1 MANKKAEAWAKKNL
15 WFGKDD
21 KMTNAAFKIHEDLV
35 NKEKIDANTD
45 KYYDELDKR
54 IKKLF
59 PPTINKKEA
68 LLLVSEGEFSKIP
81 VEFWNDKYF
90 VLEAVKKFGAALSL
104 ADKSLTKDK
113 SIVLEA
119 VKQNGAALQ
128 YADINLKKD
137 KSIVLVAVKQF
148 GSAIQYAHKSLKKD
162 SDIIKAAEYDELKI

>member
-90 VLEAVKKFGAALSL
+90 VLEAVK
-104 ADKSLTKDK
+104 
-113 SIVLEA
+113 
-119 VKQNGAALQ
+119 QNGAALQ